1 MAHGI
6 HSSIAG
12 QKVVIGSYHFVF
24 EDESCVIREEFR
36 NGLNIFPKNILIFI
50 SRLRMNWLL

>member
-1 MAHGI
+1 MGFTLQLR
-6 HSSIAG
+6 G

-36 NGLNIFPKNILIFI
+36 ERFEHLPQKNILIFI